1 MEVSKHYTKDKT
13 EKATEKTDSVKS
25 VHSLLPQA
33 SQSWRNISKVDVK
46 GKRATNLSTRGQKP
60 LKSQNVQIRSS
71 VDKEKLPVT
80 TASVLNGEKGSLRT
94 TFSNEEKK
102 MPMEIGSFSQLG
114 RVDMPVVGSSSIPCI
129 PSFKMNSSSVE
140 AEAGEKGN
148 VLSAVDKSNSSESEA
163 YENPGK
169 GSADVIEPRRS
180 NRRIQPTSR
189 LLEGLQSSL
198 IIPKS
203 PAVTY
208 DRGAK
213 TMHRGVT
220 ASRGTSHG

>member
-25 VHSLLPQA
+25 VNSLLPQA

-80 TASVLNGEKGSLRT
+80 AASVLNGEKSSLRT

-114 RVDMPVVGSSSIPCI
+114 RVDMPVVGSSVPCI

-189 LLEGLQSSL
+189 VSFAETSL
-198 IIPKS
+198 CMKC
-203 PAVTY
+203 Y
-208 DRGAK
+208 F
-213 TMHRGVT
+213 
-220 ASRGTSHG
+220 